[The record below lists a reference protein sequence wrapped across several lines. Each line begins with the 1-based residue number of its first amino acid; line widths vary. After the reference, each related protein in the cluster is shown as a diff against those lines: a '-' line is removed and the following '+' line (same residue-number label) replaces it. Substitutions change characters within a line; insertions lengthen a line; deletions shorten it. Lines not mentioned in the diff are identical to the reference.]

1 MKEETKIIQ
10 RLWTADAHGNK
21 LPTTV
26 NPPVYRGSTVL
37 FDNYEDMRLAGS
49 GQFDGPTYGTDRF
62 PVQRCMEEALRE
74 LEGGFVTRVFPS
86 GISAIQNSFYAFAK
100 SGDHVLVVDNAYGPG
115 VRFCKKVLTKF
126 NIETT
131 LIPPSV
137 AGDIEQY
144 IKPNTVLIL
153 LESPGSNTF
162 EIQDIPAITTIAKEK
177 NIITALD
184 NTWATPLY
192 LKPFEL
198 GVDISIQA
206 VSKYISGYSDVLMG
220 AVTVNKKYGHILEN
234 FHSVTEMYTP
244 DNDCYLALRGMKTL
258 STRLKQHEQSALQ
271 VAAWLEEHEKVDT
284 VIHPALPNH
293 PEHHIWKRDFTGSSG
308 LFAFTFKRDYSPDE
322 LALFI
327 DKLALFGLGYSW
339 GGYKSLLTAA
349 RQRRATPSRFS
360 GKTII
365 RLNIGLE
372 SPDDLIL
379 DLDKGISLLP
389 SAHTV

>member
-1 MKEETKIIQ
+1 MQEETKIINHF
-10 RLWTADAHGNK
+10 WTADTKGSS

-37 FDNYEDMRLAGS
+37 FDTYEDMCLAGK
-49 GQFDGPTYGTDRF
+49 GLYDGPTYGTDRF
-62 PVQRCMEEALRE
+62 PVQRCLEEALRE

-86 GISAIQNSFYAFAK
+86 GIAAIQNSLYAFTK
-100 SGDHVLVVDNAYGPG
+100 SGDHILVVDNAYGPG
-115 VRFCKKVLTKF
+115 VRFCKRILTRF

-137 AGDIEQY
+137 GKDIEQY
-144 IKPNTVLIL
+144 IRPNTVMIL

-162 EIQDIPAITTIAKEK
+162 EIQDIPAITAIAREK

-192 LKPFEL
+192 LKPFDL

-220 AVTVNKKYGHILEN
+220 AVTVNEKYGHLFSNYYSI
-234 FHSVTEMYTP
+234 TELYTP
-244 DNDCYLALRGMKTL
+244 DNDCYLALRGLKTL
-258 STRLKQHEQSALQ
+258 STRLKQHQKSALQ
-271 VAAWLEEHEKVDT
+271 IAVQLTEHEKIDT
-284 VIHPALPNH
+284 VIHPALPTH
-293 PEHHIWKRDFTGSSG
+293 PEHHLWKRDFSGSSG
-308 LFAFTFKRDYSPDE
+308 LFAFTFKKDYTTKE
-322 LALFI
+322 LAPFI
-327 DKLALFGLGYSW
+327 NGLDHFGLGYSW

-349 RQRRATPSRFS
+349 RQKRDTPSIYS

-372 SPDDLIL
+372 DPEDLVL
-379 DLDKGISLLP
+379 DLERAMAMLP
-389 SAHTV
+389 